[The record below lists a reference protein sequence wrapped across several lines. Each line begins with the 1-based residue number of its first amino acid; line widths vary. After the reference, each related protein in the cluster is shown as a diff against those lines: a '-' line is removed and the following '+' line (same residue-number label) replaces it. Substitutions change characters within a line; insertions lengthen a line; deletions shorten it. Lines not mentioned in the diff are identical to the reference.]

1 MTLRCTHRANALV
14 FVFLFVGTN
23 QSIIQ
28 LTFVYLDC
36 SRLRLQ
42 DDRAAS
48 SAIPL
53 LPYPTPPEKTLVNVS
68 FTFLQILW
76 YFFVFAVKIYF
87 NIYMLHICLYILIFI
102 IFLYVNM
109 RVNFN
114 FFFYV

>member
-1 MTLRCTHRANALV
+1 MNNIERCCATCKCDSFV

-53 LPYPTPPEKTLVNVS
+53 LPYPTPPEK
-68 FTFLQILW
+68 
-76 YFFVFAVKIYF
+76 KK
-87 NIYMLHICLYILIFI
+87 YILIF
-102 IFLYVNM
+102 FTQK
-109 RVNFN
+109 
-114 FFFYV
+114 